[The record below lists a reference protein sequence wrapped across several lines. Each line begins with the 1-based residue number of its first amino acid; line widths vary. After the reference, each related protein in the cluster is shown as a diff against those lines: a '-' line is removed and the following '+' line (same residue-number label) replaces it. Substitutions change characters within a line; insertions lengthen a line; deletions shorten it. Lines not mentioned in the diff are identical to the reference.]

1 MAMMKVFE
9 HALVRYLD
17 YVLGTGTEHMY
28 DNKREI
34 V

>member
-1 MAMMKVFE
+1 MKVFE

-17 YVLGTGTEHMY
+17 YVLGTGTEHIY
-28 DNKREI
+28 DNRREI